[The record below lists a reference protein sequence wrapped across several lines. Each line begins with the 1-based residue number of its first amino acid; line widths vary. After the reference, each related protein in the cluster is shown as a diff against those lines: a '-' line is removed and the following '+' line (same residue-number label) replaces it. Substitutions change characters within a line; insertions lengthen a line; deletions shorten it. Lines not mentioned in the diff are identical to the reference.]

1 MSLTI
6 NTCLFFCLHPGDASS
21 GLSTHDKKK
30 EEKGKEGEGYWWC
43 GGDEKKMRTI
53 AEVGNVYTRCVTSM
67 PNRRS
72 KESSSDVWV
81 SNFPFLFL
89 LILTCCSEQQMVVS
103 HYCFY
108 MSHHI
113 LHTCFITFPIML
125 HQACTYIDD
134 HYILPLFYV
143 SVQWLWLFQDILSI
157 CLSRL
162 YMFAA
167 SIPFVFF
174 CSTHYLH
181 VPVFFI
187 LLCLNAPVC
196 HIYLFHN
203 IYDYVTSALHIHVQ
217 CTFVFFMV

>member
-1 MSLTI
+1 
-6 NTCLFFCLHPGDASS
+6 
-21 GLSTHDKKK
+21 
-30 EEKGKEGEGYWWC
+30 
-43 GGDEKKMRTI
+43 MRTI

-134 HYILPLFYV
+134 HCILPLFYV

-174 CSTHYLH
+174 LFNTLPPCSSFFHTT
-181 VPVFFI
+181 VFKCSSMSHI
-187 LLCLNAPVC
+187 LVSQHLWLCYISTAHTC
-196 HIYLFHN
+196 AMHICFFYVLELYYSYLF
-203 IYDYVTSALHIHVQ
+203 YHIIPF
-217 CTFVFFMV
+217 CYIKLTC